1 MNQQIIQIHWIDAL
15 INSKA
20 SFYRLL
26 RALNFLNPSCLQ
38 FKNCRSV
45 FVSDNSTKIID
56 ILHNADMREQL
67 KIQEDANKLNQIDRS
82 NGAIYQEF
90 RNLLHDR
97 VRD

>member
-20 SFYRLL
+20 TFYRIL

-38 FKNCRSV
+38 FKNCRSM
-45 FVSDNSTKIID
+45 FISDNSTKIID

-67 KIQEDANKLNQIDRS
+67 NIQEDADKLNQINRS
-82 NGAIYQEF
+82 NGAISPEL
-90 RNLLHDR
+90 RSLLDDR
-97 VRD
+97 VRE